1 MLKASALNAAPDWKD
16 RRIAAL
22 ILKHPLCE
30 GCLAVRAGL
39 GATKFEE
46 ALTALRATCE
56 ISLERDRCRACGAV
70 TTVLSI
76 DRAA

>member
-1 MLKASALNAAPDWKD
+1 MFKTSALNAAPGWNDH
-16 RRIAAL
+16 RIAAL
-22 ILKHPLCE
+22 ILGHPLCE

-46 ALTALRATCE
+46 ELTALRATCE
-56 ISLERDRCRACGAV
+56 ISLAKARCRACGAV